1 MVDIE
6 IKMRTTGERRAY
18 GEGHLAGVRCGLRVA
33 ERALVDG
40 DSTEAIIGELKSIKS
55 QIEDVRRDCFDEDF
69 EDDWLSEDEL
79 AAQDVAR
86 PKDIDGLI
94 EKIRRA

>member
-1 MVDIE
+1 MSDCTCNRCE
-6 IKMRTTGERRAY
+6 
-18 GEGHLAGVRCGLRVA
+18 EGVWNCHCNG
-33 ERALVDG
+33 
-40 DSTEAIIGELKSIKS
+40 
-55 QIEDVRRDCFDEDF
+55 DEDF

-94 EKIRRA
+94 EKIRGA